1 MANRTLGAR
10 ITALLNT
17 AWLRPVL
24 FLVFLVALWDFVSR
38 IFTIRPYKIPKP
50 INVLW
55 TLGTDGPDLLQQ
67 AVPTTIAT
75 IEGFF
80 LSAVFGVVGAV
91 LLGGWGAIET
101 YVSP

>member
-24 FLVFLVALWDFVSR
+24 FLVFLVALWDVVIR
-38 IFTIRPYKIPKP
+38 IFNIPPYQIPKP

-55 TLGTDGPDLLQQ
+55 TLWTDGPDLLQQ

-80 LSAVFGVVGAV
+80 LLALFCLFVAVFC
-91 LLGGWGAIET
+91 WGAHE
-101 YVSP
+101 VAS